1 MKSYRIVGGRRS
13 VSVIE
18 AVKHGFLP
26 MASEDWSKLVD
37 DAVTVGTPDVC
48 CAIKFHPH
56 LGLEPRGRCFWKD
69 CVARAPSP
77 ASCESGP
84 VDKCNNLHIDTLAA
98 CAHNF
103 VTSFVRSEHFALRT

>member
-48 CAIKFHPH
+48 CAIKISSASGTRAKESLF
-56 LGLEPRGRCFWKD
+56 LERLCGAGAL
-69 CVARAPSP
+69 AR
-77 ASCESGP
+77 E
-84 VDKCNNLHIDTLAA
+84 L
-98 CAHNF
+98 
-103 VTSFVRSEHFALRT
+103 